1 MMWTIRQN
9 PSRKTDQKQMREWV
23 LKNNLVTCPYGH
35 FETYRENVIDG
46 TFNEKRLEG
55 RSSNGQD
62 RQFIEDMQIGD
73 YVVIAFK
80 GDGLRILA
88 QIVSEPIYQVDTGT
102 FYTIHPNG
110 NIQISNQGDTPFQ
123 PVSRRIEIIKDN
135 LNLTMYVPIKSLSRV
150 MIQNNLAIL
159 RRHINYNVE

>member
-1 MMWTIRQN
+1 
-9 PSRKTDQKQMREWV
+9 
-23 LKNNLVTCPYGH
+23 
-35 FETYRENVIDG
+35 
-46 TFNEKRLEG
+46 
-55 RSSNGQD
+55 
-62 RQFIEDMQIGD
+62 MQIGD

-102 FYTIHPNG
+102 FYTIRPNG

-123 PVSRRIEIIKDN
+123 PVSRRIEIINDN